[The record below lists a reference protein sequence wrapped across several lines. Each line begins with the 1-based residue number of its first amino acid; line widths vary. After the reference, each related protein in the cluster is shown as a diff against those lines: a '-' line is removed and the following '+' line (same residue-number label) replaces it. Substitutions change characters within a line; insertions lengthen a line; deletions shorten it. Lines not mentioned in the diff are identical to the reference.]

1 MRPGPDDAMT
11 LPLPLDRDA
20 ALRRGR
26 VLNAIS
32 LAYNSAES
40 IIAIGAGLA
49 AGSIAL
55 VGFGFDSAIEVSA
68 TLAATWR
75 LAADGNAVARER
87 AERVALRFIGA
98 TFLVLAAYVAVES
111 VEALVE
117 RTRPEVSP
125 LGLALAVVS
134 VTLMPFLA
142 RAKKAVA
149 RRLDSGALAAEA
161 QQTALCSWL
170 SAILLAGLGL
180 NALVGWWWAD
190 AVAALGMVPIIAREG
205 WNGVRGVSDC
215 GCGHAH

>member
-1 MRPGPDDAMT
+1 MRPPVADTMT
-11 LPLPLDRDA
+11 LPLTLDRDA

-26 VLNAIS
+26 LLNAIS

-40 IIAIGAGLA
+40 IIAIAAGLA

-75 LAADGNAVARER
+75 LAADGNAVARDRVER
-87 AERVALRFIGA
+87 LALRFIGA

-111 VEALVE
+111 TTALIE
-117 RTRPEVSP
+117 RAHPEVSP
-125 LGLALAVVS
+125 LGLALAIVS

-180 NALVGWWWAD
+180 NALFGWWWAD
-190 AVAALGMVPIIAREG
+190 AVAALGMVPIIAKEG
-205 WNGVRGVSDC
+205 WAGVRGISDC